1 MRRHLIVLLGLKKMP
16 SRPEPLWPMEF
27 RQSNCTQ
34 YADTQALT
42 IEPMNSGPLAASSA
56 EAPPWSPN
64 RPSFSPASGET
75 GTPRLLMKTQ
85 STPIFMPPLAALTG
99 SSSSQPSTTPAVLAP
114 LRRVRRA
121 TNWRSSWH

>member
-1 MRRHLIVLLGLKKMP
+1 MRVIEHWLQATE
-16 SRPEPLWPMEF
+16 S
-27 RQSNCTQ
+27 TQ

-85 STPIFMPPLAALTG
+85 STWGKPGEAERCTKIWWDEFDH
-99 SSSSQPSTTPAVLAP
+99 
-114 LRRVRRA
+114 
-121 TNWRSSWH
+121 N